1 MANRFPLVLDTTDGN
16 KIKEIPAGDNLD
28 LRNVSIEDV
37 QNINALGTINAA
49 AVQINGQNLKAGEFV
64 DLADVP
70 NSYNGFEGYLVKVK
84 DDGTGLEFTTLGAGG
99 SDFAVNDIILTGDII
114 PDQLNVS
121 NIGSTTKRFAQIHS
135 QIFQGS
141 IKGFDGSTVFDAT
154 TNQIPYAVIVGR
166 PENVSDLPN
175 DAEYIT
181 RAQLKATLPEVLGE
195 DLTIE
200 VNQTGNL
207 QGSVFGEDSTILV
220 DHLNSR
226 INAARLTQNGA
237 EDGQTIVWNSFTE
250 VWEPGIAG
258 DITGLS
264 SNKIDT
270 LTVEAGYKFTFGAN
284 PGLIEAD
291 GIQITTNT
299 DPVTFN
305 GDMELSDGKTFAP
318 ATDGQGSIG
327 TGAARFGNGYFDNLD
342 GNSITGTLTGT
353 AESTSLKTD
362 SAVLGD
368 KTAGDGG
375 YDIHVVGTVGFTGG
389 SMNMNGSSLIAP
401 NLVNATGDIKG
412 SVFGDD
418 STPLVDA
425 VNNTVSADI
434 VTSSIT
440 GSTIDIN
447 ATTKVVVS
455 DMELTGEMY
464 PDTDETGFVGTTT
477 KKFAEGNFVTVNSDT
492 ISVAS
497 FSTASITT
505 EDLSVT
511 GTGNGEIT
519 SGADII
525 FTAGNRSRFA
535 GGPVKVTT
543 VTQAERANIVPQS
556 GDIVYNTTANGF
568 QLYEDG
574 DWTTLHKGVFTGDVV
589 GGVYFDDSTTIIDGL
604 NKKVVSPTVTGNA
617 TFENNVIV
625 SGDLTV
631 QGTTTTI
638 DTANTEIKDNIILL
652 NNGEIGA
659 GVTAG
664 TAGFE
669 IDRGSEANVTFL
681 FNDTTDKW
689 TIANGTFEA
698 GAIEAA
704 SITSDGSGDATGFA
718 NITGASGGDITQFT
732 NITGDS
738 GGDITQFTNI
748 TGDSGGTISGF
759 TTITGDTGGNITGFT
774 NITGDTGGTI
784 SGFTTLTGDGGGSIT
799 GFDIG
804 WGLIS
809 STPTT
814 LAGYG
819 ITDAATSAQGTNAD
833 TAFGWGNHALA
844 GYLTAVPEAITSDVT
859 GSVFA
864 DDSTTLVDGP
874 AGKLVGDYENGT
886 SVINNTSVT
895 SYDLVALQDANIN
908 DLYVSNKIYG
918 GATGSIKNVQI
929 ASTAPTNSVG
939 AAGDKS
945 GMIAFDATS
954 IYYCIADYVDGLSDI
969 WVKQDWGTT
978 GSW

>member
-49 AVQINGQNLKAGEFV
+49 AVQINGQNLKAGEFI
-64 DLADVP
+64 DLTDVP
-70 NSYNGFEGYLVKVK
+70 NSYNGFEGYLIKVN
-84 DDGTGLEFTTLGAGG
+84 DDGTGLDFTTLGAGG
-99 SDFAVNDIILTGDII
+99 SDFAVNDILLNGDII
-114 PDQLNVS
+114 PEQLNVS

-220 DHLNSR
+220 DHINSR

-237 EDGQTIVWNSFTE
+237 EDGQTIVWNSVTE

-270 LTVEAGYKFTFGAN
+270 LTVAAGYKLTFDAN

-291 GIQITTNT
+291 GLEITTT
-299 DPVTFN
+299 SDPVSFN
-305 GDMELSDGKTFAP
+305 GDMELQDGKTFAP
-318 ATDGQGSIG
+318 ATDGDSAIGS
-327 TGAARFGNGYFDNLD
+327 ASLRFGNGYFTALD
-342 GNSITGTLTGT
+342 ATTITGALNGNASTATALESSRNIAGVSFDGTADIEIAATDLSDTDQSLATTSDVQFNSITG
-353 AESTSLKTD
+353 S
-362 SAVLGD
+362 
-368 KTAGDGG
+368 
-375 YDIHVVGTVGFTGG
+375 VVTE
-389 SMNMNGSSLIAP
+389 
-401 NLVNATGDIKG
+401 
-412 SVFGDD
+412 
-418 STPLVDA
+418 
-425 VNNTVSADI
+425 
-434 VTSSIT
+434 SIT
-440 GSTIDIN
+440 GDTINIVGD
-447 ATTKVVVS
+447 TKVQINNI
-455 DMELTGEMY
+455 ELADTIY
-464 PDTDETGFVGTTT
+464 PDTDESGFVGTTS

-505 EDLSVT
+505 EDLNVT

-543 VTQAERANIVPQS
+543 VTQSERGNIVPQG
-556 GDIVYNTTANGF
+556 GDIVYNTTVNGF
-568 QLYEDG
+568 QLYENG
-574 DWTTLHKGVFTGDVV
+574 AWTTLHKGVFTGDVI
-589 GGVYFDDSTTIIDGL
+589 GGVYFDDSTAIIDGL

-631 QGTTTTI
+631 SGTTTTI
-638 DTANTEIKDNIILL
+638 DTTNTEIKDNIILL
-652 NNGEIGA
+652 NNGELGA

-681 FNDTTDKW
+681 FNDATDKW
-689 TIANGTFEA
+689 SIATGTFEA

-704 SITSDGSGDATGFA
+704 SITSDGTGDATGFS

-732 NITGDS
+732 NITGD
-738 GGDITQFTNI
+738 T
-748 TGDSGGTISGF
+748 GGTISGF
-759 TTITGDTGGNITGFT
+759 TTITGDTGGTISGFTTITGDTGGDITGFT

-804 WGLIS
+804 WSLIS

-819 ITDAATSAQGTNAD
+819 ITDAATSAQGDNAD
-833 TAFGWGNHALA
+833 TALSWGNHATV
-844 GYLTAVPEAITSDVT
+844 GYLTAVPSSITATVT
-859 GSVFA
+859 GDLQGSVFG
-864 DDSTTLVDGP
+864 DDSTLLVDGVN
-874 AGKLVGDYENGT
+874 GKLVGDYENGS

-895 SYDLVALQDANIN
+895 AYDLVALQDANIN
-908 DLYVSNKIYG
+908 DLYVSNKIFG

-929 ASTAPTNSVG
+929 ASTAPANSVG
-939 AAGDKS
+939 AAGDIS

-954 IYYCIADYVDGLSDI
+954 IYYCIANYTDGLSDI